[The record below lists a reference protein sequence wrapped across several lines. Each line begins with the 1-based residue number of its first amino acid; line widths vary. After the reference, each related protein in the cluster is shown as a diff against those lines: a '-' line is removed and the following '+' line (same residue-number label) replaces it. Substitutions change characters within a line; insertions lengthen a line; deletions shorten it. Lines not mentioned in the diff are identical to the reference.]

1 MYYFVKAGMQT
12 KNKVRSNIIKEVG
25 PNKKIL
31 DYRYQDPNQVALPE
45 FVMVPLTPRELTA
58 EA

>member
-12 KNKVRSNIIKEVG
+12 KNKVRSNIINEVG

-45 FVMVPLTPRELTA
+45 FMMVPH
-58 EA
+58 